1 MNRFRIV
8 EATLTRE
15 LAKPYAYGSA
25 D

>member
-8 EATLTRE
+8 EATLARA

-25 D
+25 